1 MKALRLQK
9 DNTKLAGL
17 LEDALNCI
25 DQYDYEEAFDLVQ
38 RIKDALNH
46 SRMSHPPVVPWG
58 GSSLTEM
65 EELLQKTHLLELEN
79 SKLREELKDVK
90 RVRYSLEEA
99 LDRNCDEA
107 EKGVQFYRI
116 QFEGCGCIGTYF
128 FRVQRRG
135 WFGLWW
141 TVQTALT
148 LEAAERLIIILRRLD
163 AACAKDDKP

>member
-1 MKALRLQK
+1 MNK
-9 DNTKLAGL
+9 DTQSWSNS
-17 LEDALNCI
+17 N
-25 DQYDYEEAFDLVQ
+25 
-38 RIKDALNH
+38 
-46 SRMSHPPVVPWG
+46 
-58 GSSLTEM
+58 LTEM